1 MSKVAKGVRWS
12 AVPIAPVLVYMS
24 VMVRGAAAPKGPMT
38 YAQYVWK
45 LEAGI

>member
-24 VMVRGAAAPKGPMT
+24 VMVRGAAAPMA
-38 YAQYVWK
+38 YALYVFK
-45 LEAGI
+45 LEAEI